1 MGQKEWRMPKQP
13 KPFRSRILILGLVS
27 GVALLASIPAVL
39 AKDRQPGIEENYDDR
54 EPRRSSRIAR
64 SVSSRATVTSGS
76 WTNSQSLVDWE

>member
-39 AKDRQPGIEENYDDR
+39 AKDRQPGIEENYDDPRAETIFAYR
-54 EPRRSSRIAR
+54 EIRLLEGDGHIR
-64 SVSSRATVTSGS
+64 
-76 WTNSQSLVDWE
+76 LVD